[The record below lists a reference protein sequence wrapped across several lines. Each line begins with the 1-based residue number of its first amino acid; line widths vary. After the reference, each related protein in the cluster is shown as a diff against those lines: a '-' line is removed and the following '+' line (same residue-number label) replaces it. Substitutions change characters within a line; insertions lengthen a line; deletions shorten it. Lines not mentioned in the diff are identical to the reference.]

1 MHVET
6 ALDAI
11 AAMNPGLRVTMEEGV
26 RGCTLHR
33 LMADDVRVV
42 TVVEPPEGWPVRVI
56 HHHADPG
63 VETEYVCC
71 GDGHDPNKLRKDS
84 VSPETRLTLAE
95 WQALEQQPAHG
106 RIDDGDK
113 LLHLCEALT
122 QSKET
127 VGVLGRVTRMRD
139 RAARLRPPA
148 APK

>member
-6 ALDAI
+6 VLDSI
-11 AAMNPGLRVTMEEGV
+11 AAKDPNLRVAMEEGL

-33 LMADDVRVV
+33 LLAGDVRVI

-56 HHHADPG
+56 HHHPDPG

-84 VSPETRLTLAE
+84 VGPETRLTMTE
-95 WQALEQQPAHG
+95 WKALEQQPAHG
-106 RIDDGDK
+106 RIDDGTK
-113 LLHLCEALT
+113 LSQLCDGLM

-127 VGVLGRVTRMRD
+127 AGVLNRVIRKGE
-139 RAARLRPPA
+139 RAARLPKPA
-148 APK
+148 VPK